1 MRTKRTVIAGLACG
15 VVCAVAVVCY
25 TQSVQAEARQERDAA
40 LAEYGGEQVEVCVAS
55 RDLLEGETISED
67 MVATEPWL
75 VDLLPEGT
83 SGSFEDLVGK
93 RLSSPVLEGEP
104 ISSKR
109 FEDGSEGL
117 AVPEGMTA
125 LSLPTTPANSAGGR
139 LCAGS
144 LVDVYAT
151 GDSSTSLLVSG
162 ATVLEAGAQASS
174 ATGVSWVTVAVE
186 PDRVQELVDASRRT
200 ELSFVLPGAVEGGGR

>member
-83 SGSFEDLVGK
+83 SGSCEDLVGK

-125 LSLPTTPANSAGGR
+125 LSLSTTPANSAGGR

-174 ATGVSWVTVAVE
+174 ATGVSWVTVAVA

-200 ELSFVLPGAVEGGGR
+200 ELSFVLPGVAEGGGR

>member
-1 MRTKRTVIAGLACG
+1 MRTKRTVIVGLACG
-15 VVCAVAVVCY
+15 VVCAVAVACY

-40 LAEYGGEQVEVCVAS
+40 LAEYGGDQVEVCVAS
-55 RDLLEGETISED
+55 RDLLEGETVSED
-67 MVATEPWL
+67 MVVTEAWL

-83 SGSFEDLVGK
+83 TGSCEDLIGN

-109 FEDGSEGL
+109 FEDGSEDL

-144 LVDVYAT
+144 LVDVYST
-151 GDSSTSLLVSG
+151 GDSSTVLLVSG
-162 ATVLEAGAQASS
+162 AMVLETGAQTSS
-174 ATGVSWVTVAVE
+174 STGASWVTVAVA

-200 ELSFVLPGAVEGGGR
+200 ELSFVLPGVSEGGGE